1 MIRRTL
7 LVAGLLPV
15 LLACMAGAPAGSPP
29 APAPRS
35 AVEGARLY
43 VANQTAS
50 TISVIDIKSQ
60 TLIETLDLQKLGF
73 TDKAKPHHIAAEP
86 DGSAWYVSLV
96 GDGYVV
102 KFDRN
107 NKVVGKSRFA
117 TPGMLALDPKSDLL
131 YVTRSMTA
139 VNAPSSIGVIHRN
152 TMADAEV
159 VDVVLGRPHGAAA
172 DPRGTWS
179 HIAGMVDN
187 EIANVNGA
195 TGDVTLTQ
203 VPGDMMH
210 MFVGLSMSPDGSRLV
225 ATTQMTDKVFIYD
238 ASVPGKLAL
247 LKTLDSPGW
256 PWDQAWTA
264 DGSEFWFGNQKANT
278 VTVVNARTM
287 EISDMIRGNG
297 LAEPHGI
304 AVSPDQKYVFVS
316 NHNLQG
322 VYTPKAGKTGKTG
335 RANGTGTVVVI
346 DRKTH
351 KIVKIIETDHDAV
364 GMAVLNAQ

>member
-1 MIRRTL
+1 MIRRPL

-15 LLACMAGAPAGSPP
+15 LLACMAGTPAGSPP
-29 APAPRS
+29 APAPS
-35 AVEGARLY
+35 STVDGARLY
-43 VANQTAS
+43 VANQSAS

-60 TLIETLDLQKLGF
+60 KLIETLDLQKLGF

-107 NKVVGKSRFA
+107 NKVVGKSKFA

-172 DPRGTWS
+172 DPRGTWA

-195 TGDVTLTQ
+195 TGDVALTQ

-238 ASVPGKLAL
+238 ASVPGKLTL
-247 LKTLDSPGW
+247 LRTLDSPGW

-278 VTVVNARTM
+278 VTVVNARTL
-287 EISDMIRGNG
+287 EISDVIRGSG

-322 VYTPKAGKTGKTG
+322 VYTPTTPRPG
-335 RANGTGTVVVI
+335 GTGTVVVI

>member
-1 MIRRTL
+1 MTRRFL

-29 APAPRS
+29 APAPSS
-35 AVEGARLY
+35 AVDGARLY
-43 VANQTAS
+43 VANQSAS

-139 VNAPSSIGVIHRN
+139 VNAPSSIGVIHRS

-172 DPRGTWS
+172 DPRGTWA

-195 TGDVTLTQ
+195 TGEVTLTQ

-210 MFVGLSMSPDGSRLV
+210 MFVGLSMSPDGKRLV

-238 ASVPGKLAL
+238 ASVPGKLTL

-256 PWDQAWTA
+256 PWDQVWSA

-278 VTVVNARTM
+278 VTVVDAKTM
-287 EISDMIRGNG
+287 EIGDVIRGNG

-322 VYTPKAGKTGKTG
+322 VYTPTAPRPG
-335 RANGTGTVVVI
+335 GTGTVIVI

-351 KIVKIIETDHDAV
+351 KIVKVIETDRDAA

>member
-1 MIRRTL
+1 MIRRMK

-29 APAPRS
+29 APAPNPV
-35 AVEGARLY
+35 ADGARLY

-73 TDKAKPHHIAAEP
+73 TDKAKPHHVAAEP

-172 DPRGTWS
+172 DPRGTWA

-238 ASVPGKLAL
+238 ASVPGKLTL

-287 EISDMIRGNG
+287 EIADVIKGNG

-322 VYTPKAGKTGKTG
+322 VYTPRTARPG
-335 RANGTGTVVVI
+335 GTGTVVVI

-351 KIVKIIETDHDAV
+351 KIVRIIETDHDAV

>member
-139 VNAPSSIGVIHRN
+139 VNAPASIGVIHRN

-195 TGDVTLTQ
+195 TGDVTLPQ

-210 MFVGLSMSPDGSRLV
+210 MFVGVSMSPDGSRLV

-238 ASVPGKLAL
+238 ASGPGKLTL

-287 EISDMIRGNG
+287 EIADVIKGNG

-322 VYTPKAGKTGKTG
+322 VYTPTTPRPG
-335 RANGTGTVVVI
+335 GTGTVVVI

>member
-1 MIRRTL
+1 MNRRAL
-7 LVAGLLPV
+7 LVTGLLPV
-15 LLACMAGAPAGSPP
+15 LLACAAGAPAGSPP
-29 APAPRS
+29 APAPG
-35 AVEGARLY
+35 GARLY

-50 TISVIDIKSQ
+50 TISVIDIRSQ
-60 TLIETLDLQKLGF
+60 SLVETLDLQKLGF
-73 TDKAKPHHIAAEP
+73 TDKAKPHHIATEP

-107 NKVVGKSRFA
+107 NKVLGKSRFA

-152 TMADAEV
+152 TMADAGV
-159 VDVVLGRPHGAAA
+159 VDVVLGRPHGATA
-172 DPRGTWS
+172 DPRGIWA

-187 EIANVNGA
+187 EIANVDGA

-203 VPGDMMH
+203 VPGDMEH
-210 MFVGLSMSPDGSRLV
+210 MFVGLSTSPDGSRV
-225 ATTQMTDKVFIYD
+225 IATTQMTDKVFIYD
-238 ASVPGKLAL
+238 ASVPGKLTL
-247 LKTLDSPGW
+247 LKALDSPGW

-278 VTVVNARTM
+278 VTVVNAKTM
-287 EISDMIRGNG
+287 EISDVIRGNG

-322 VYTPKAGKTGKTG
+322 VYTPRAGRMG
-335 RANGTGTVVVI
+335 GTGTVVVI
-346 DRKTH
+346 DRKTRR
-351 KIVKIIETDHDAV
+351 IVKVIETDRDAA
-364 GMAVLNAQ
+364 GMAVLNPPR